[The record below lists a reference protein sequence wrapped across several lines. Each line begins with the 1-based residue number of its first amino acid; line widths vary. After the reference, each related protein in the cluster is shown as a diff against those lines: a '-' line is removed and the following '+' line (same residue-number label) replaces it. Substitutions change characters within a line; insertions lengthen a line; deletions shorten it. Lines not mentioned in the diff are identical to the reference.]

1 MSETNARITQA
12 HFDAKTNTL
21 VVRQSR
27 ILDLKGKK
35 PTPDAY
41 LLLRWM
47 MNLPVGETEYKQDE
61 GHEIDG
67 DGQRRVPATMG
78 LVAAEG

>member
-47 MNLPVGETEYKQDE
+47 MNLPVGET
-61 GHEIDG
+61 
-67 DGQRRVPATMG
+67 
-78 LVAAEG
+78 